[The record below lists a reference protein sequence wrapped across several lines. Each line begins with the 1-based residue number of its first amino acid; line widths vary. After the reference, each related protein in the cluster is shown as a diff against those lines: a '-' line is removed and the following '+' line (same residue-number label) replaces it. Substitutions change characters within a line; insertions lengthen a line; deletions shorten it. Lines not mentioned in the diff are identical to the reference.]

1 MRVGEEALRRVR
13 CGAVD
18 ILPAGGLEERLALSR
33 PLRVKAG
40 FDPTAPDLHLGHTV
54 LIHKL
59 RQFQDLGHE
68 VLFLIGDFTGMIGD
82 PSGKNATRRALTRDE
97 ILHNARTYEE
107 QIFKILHPELTQ
119 VVFNSS
125 WMDKLSAA
133 DLVQLAAKYTVA
145 RMLERDDFHQ
155 RYMANQAIAIH
166 EFLYPLVQ
174 GYDSVALK
182 ADVELGGTDQ
192 KFNLLVGRELQKA
205 YGQVPQV
212 IMTMPI
218 LEGLDGVQKMS
229 KSLDNYVGIRES
241 PDEMFGKL
249 MSISDELMW
258 RYMELLSFRAL
269 DEIERLREAV
279 RQGQNPRDV
288 KYSLAEEVVEQFHDR
303 QAAACAREEF
313 IARFRRGS
321 TPTELQEIMV
331 AAPSDGMLIGNL
343 LKEAGLVASTSEAM
357 RLLKQRAVHI
367 DGECIEDRALCVAPG
382 SAHIYKIG
390 KRRIARV
397 KVVHKVDAQ
406 P

>member
-1 MRVGEEALRRVR
+1 MRDGKEALQGISR
-13 CGAVD
+13 GAVD
-18 ILPAGGLEERLALSR
+18 ILPTGELEGRLALGR

-59 RQFQDLGHE
+59 RKFQDFGHE

-82 PSGKNATRRALTRDE
+82 PSGKNATRKVLTRDE
-97 ILHNARTYEE
+97 VLRNAHTYEE

-125 WMDKLSAA
+125 WMDGLSAA
-133 DLVQLAAKYTVA
+133 DMIQLAAKYTVA

-155 RYMANQAIAIH
+155 RYTANQAIAIH

-182 ADVELGGTDQ
+182 ADVEIGGTDQ

-205 YGQVPQV
+205 YGQLPQV

-229 KSLDNYVGIRES
+229 KSLNNYVGIRES

-258 RYMELLSFRAL
+258 RYMELLSFRSSH
-269 DEIERLREAV
+269 DIERLREAV
-279 RQGQNPRDV
+279 RQGRNPRDV
-288 KYSLAEEVVEQFHDR
+288 KYSLAEEIVERFHDR
-303 QAAACAREEF
+303 HAAVCAREEF
-313 IARFRRGS
+313 IARFRGRAMPS
-321 TPTELQEIMV
+321 ELQEIIV
-331 AAPSDGMLIGNL
+331 AAPGDGLLIGNL
-343 LKEAGLVASTSEAM
+343 LKEAGLVSSTSDAI
-357 RLLKQRAVHI
+357 RLVKQRAVHI
-367 DGECIEDRALCVAPG
+367 DGECIEDHALRVAPG
-382 SAHIYKIG
+382 SVHIYKVG

-397 KVVHKVDAQ
+397 KVVQKAKSEQ
-406 P
+406 

>member
-1 MRVGEEALRRVR
+1 MRDGEEALRRLR
-13 CGAVD
+13 RGAVD
-18 ILPAGGLEERLALSR
+18 ILPVGGLEERLALGR
-33 PLRVKAG
+33 ALRVKAG
-40 FDPTAPDLHLGHTV
+40 FDPTAPDLHLGHAV

-97 ILHNARTYEE
+97 VRHNARTYEE
-107 QIFKILHPELTQ
+107 QIFRILHPELTQ
-119 VVFNSS
+119 VVFNSI

-133 DLVQLAAKYTVA
+133 DTVQLAAKYTVA

-166 EFLYPLVQ
+166 ELLYPLVQ

-205 YGQVPQV
+205 YGQAPQI
-212 IMTMPI
+212 IMTLPI
-218 LEGLDGVQKMS
+218 LEGLAGIQKMS

-269 DEIERLREAV
+269 DEIEQLREAV

-288 KYSLAEEVVEQFHDR
+288 KYSLAEEIVERFHDR
-303 QAAACAREEF
+303 QAAVRAREEF
-313 IARFRRGS
+313 IARFRRGAM
-321 TPTELQEIMV
+321 PKELEEIMV
-331 AAPSDGMLIGNL
+331 AAPSDGLLIGNL

-367 DGECIEDRALCVAPG
+367 DGECIEDRALCVAAG
-382 SAHIYKIG
+382 SAHIYRVG
-390 KRRIARV
+390 KRRIARI
-397 KVVHKVDAQ
+397 KVVHEADPQ

>member
-1 MRVGEEALRRVR
+1 MRNGEHALQSVSR
-13 CGAVD
+13 GAVD
-18 ILPAGGLEERLALSR
+18 ILPAGELEARLALGR

-68 VLFLIGDFTGMIGD
+68 VLFLIGDFTGIIGD
-82 PSGKNATRRALTRDE
+82 PSGKNATRKALTRDE
-97 ILHNARTYEE
+97 VLRNARTYEE

-125 WMDKLSAA
+125 WMDRLSAA
-133 DLVQLAAKYTVA
+133 DMIQLAAHYTVA
-145 RMLERDDFHQ
+145 RMLERDDFHH
-155 RYMANQAIAIH
+155 RYTSNQAIAIH

-182 ADVELGGTDQ
+182 ADIELGGTDQ

-205 YGQVPQV
+205 YGQLPQV

-229 KSLDNYVGIRES
+229 KSLGNYVGIRES

-258 RYMELLSFRAL
+258 RYLDLLSFRPPH
-269 DEIERLREAV
+269 EIEGLREAV
-279 RQGQNPRDV
+279 RQGHNPRDV
-288 KYSLAEEVVEQFHDR
+288 KYLLAEELVERFHDR
-303 QAAACAREEF
+303 RAAVCAREEF
-313 IARFRRGS
+313 IARFRGRAIPS
-321 TPTELQEIMV
+321 ELPEIMV
-331 AAPSDGMLIGNL
+331 AAPSEGLPIGNL
-343 LKEAGLVASTSEAM
+343 LKEAGLVSSTSEAM
-357 RLLKQRAVHI
+357 RLVKQRAVHI
-367 DGECIEDRALCVAPG
+367 DGECIEDRALCVASG
-382 SAHIYKIG
+382 SVHIYKVG

-397 KVVHKVDAQ
+397 RLIQKAKSEQ
-406 P
+406 